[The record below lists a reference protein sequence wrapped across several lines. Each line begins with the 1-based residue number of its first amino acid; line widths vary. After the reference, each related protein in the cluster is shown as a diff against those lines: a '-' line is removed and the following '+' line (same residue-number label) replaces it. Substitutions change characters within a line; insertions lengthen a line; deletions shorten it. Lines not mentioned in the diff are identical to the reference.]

1 MAAEHN
7 PKILNWGCPFTTV
20 GAIIQDQRENR
31 RYPSRPYRA
40 KCLRLVGL
48 AGSEGLAEVGAMGYG
63 QVLMLTA
70 NRKTSRRPYH
80 AIIGF
85 ALLSLLNGC
94 GGALSNREAEWP
106 PIVKKWYDRAVA
118 SLRVGDMQDAA
129 LSSENASRLDPKRPE
144 IRLLCAKV
152 ALSRLEFDR
161 VVQLTDGLSDP
172 AAESIRGR
180 ALWYGGRIQEAAE
193 TLEHLVANPD
203 IHDSWAV
210 DIAKL
215 ARRGIGRKPFTISGG
230 LLAIADM
237 PHVGRALLVPV
248 EVDGEPALGM
258 IATGVSETVVD
269 ASGGTEPK
277 WVSLRF
283 GERLEVK
290 DVPALTKDLSSLSRQ
305 LNAPVKVMLGVNLL
319 RHLHPTFDLYG
330 GQFVVRNFEPPP
342 PPVATTVSL
351 AYVRGGGMLVRGGFG
366 TGNATIPASFII
378 DTSMDFPMAL
388 DEGGWKKAGK
398 KLSDLQPIAGS
409 KGMSQGQV
417 PLFTFGTLEIPD
429 VPALSGVPIQEIER
443 PVEMD
448 LDGIIGAGMLAP
460 FRVTLADEGRA
471 MWLEPIPVDPS
482 MLPPSSGHSGAA
494 APSTG
499 ASEASHGDGNPGSQK
514 LTVPASKPSGQ
525 GTMPMSPA
533 ANAPLKR

>member
-1 MAAEHN
+1 
-7 PKILNWGCPFTTV
+7 
-20 GAIIQDQRENR
+20 
-31 RYPSRPYRA
+31 
-40 KCLRLVGL
+40 
-48 AGSEGLAEVGAMGYG
+48 MGYG
-63 QVLMLTA
+63 QGLMLTA
-70 NRKTSRRPYH
+70 NRKTDRRTSH
-80 AIIGF
+80 AIVGI

-106 PIVKKWYDRAVA
+106 PIVKKWYDRATA
-118 SLRVGDMQDAA
+118 SLKVGDMQDAA

-161 VVQLTDGLSDP
+161 VVQLTEGLSDP
-172 AAESIRGR
+172 AVESIRGR
-180 ALWYGGRIQEAAE
+180 ALWYGGRVQEAAE
-193 TLEHLVANPD
+193 ALEHLVANPD

-215 ARRGIGRKPFTISGG
+215 ARRGIGRKPFTITGG

-330 GQFVVRNFEPPP
+330 GQFVVRSFEPPP
-342 PPVATTVSL
+342 PPVATTVSI
-351 AYVRGGGMLVRGGFG
+351 AYVRGGGMLVRGAFG
-366 TGNATIPASFII
+366 SGNAAIPASFII
-378 DTSMDFPMAL
+378 DTSMDVPMVL

-398 KLSDLQPIAGS
+398 KLSDLKPIAGS
-409 KGMSQGQV
+409 RGMSQGLV
-417 PLFTFGTLEIPD
+417 PLFDFGTIEIPD
-429 VPALSGVPIQEIER
+429 VPALSGIPIQEIEKS
-443 PVEMD
+443 VEMD

-471 MWLEPIPVDPS
+471 LWLEPIPVDPS
-482 MLPPSSGHSGAA
+482 MLPPSA
-494 APSTG
+494 APAPAAGSTEPPR
-499 ASEASHGDGNPGSQK
+499 SEGNQAPQK
-514 LTVPASKPSGQ
+514 LTIPTAPASKPSGQ
-525 GTMPMSPA
+525 GAMPMSPA
-533 ANAPLKR
+533 SNAPLKR

>member
-1 MAAEHN
+1 
-7 PKILNWGCPFTTV
+7 
-20 GAIIQDQRENR
+20 
-31 RYPSRPYRA
+31 
-40 KCLRLVGL
+40 
-48 AGSEGLAEVGAMGYG
+48 MGYG